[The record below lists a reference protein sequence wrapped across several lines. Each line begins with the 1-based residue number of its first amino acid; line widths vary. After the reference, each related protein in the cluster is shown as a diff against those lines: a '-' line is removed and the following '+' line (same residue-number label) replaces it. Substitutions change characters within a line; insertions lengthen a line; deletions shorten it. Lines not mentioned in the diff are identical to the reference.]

1 MVLIVG
7 NENQLLSTIV
17 GVDFTVPGPVSLY
30 TAPTTRDAVIT
41 GVNLR
46 CKTATVIAF
55 AGEAQVETVFL
66 AADVFAPEVLNGVS
80 VVDDQYSFTI
90 RAKGIVIPA
99 GTTVSLHII
108 TPAIASAQI
117 MDVDTIGYFPT
128 T

>member
-7 NENQLLSTIV
+7 NEQLILSTTT
-17 GVDFTVPGPVSLY
+17 GVDFTIPGPTSIY

-41 GVNLR
+41 GVTAR
-46 CKTATVIAF
+46 CKAAAAITF
-55 AGEAQVETVFL
+55 GGEVQVETVFL
-66 AADVFAPEVLNGVS
+66 AADVFAPEVLNGVTL
-80 VVDDQYSFTI
+80 VDDQYAFSM

-108 TPAIASAQI
+108 TPAAAGVQI
-117 MDVDTIGYFPT
+117 MDIDVIGYFPT